1 MDPLS
6 AVDLVTGRKAAVDE
20 TMLTQLKRKF
30 PALLD
35 NVQRIDCGNGWYLLV
50 ETLCCAIQDRCTRLE
65 KKGMIRQIKEKLGS
79 LRVYVDIQDEAI
91 EAYREIAERLSQL
104 TCEECGSQIEIG
116 RTKTP
121 MKTICR
127 KCAINR
133 GALGQ
138 WRLYEAKNMP
148 AADGIPT
155 DV

>member
-1 MDPLS
+1 M
-6 AVDLVTGRKAAVDE
+6 DE
-20 TMLTQLKRKF
+20 TMLIQLKRKF

-35 NVQRIDCGNGWYLLV
+35 NIQRIDCGNGWYLLV
-50 ETLCCAIQDRCTRLE
+50 ETLCCAIQDHCTRLG

-91 EAYREIAERLSQL
+91 EAYKEIAERLSQL

-121 MKTICR
+121 IKTICR
-127 KCAINR
+127 KCATNR
-133 GALGQ
+133 EALGQ
-138 WRLYEAKNMP
+138 WRLCETKNMP
-148 AADGIPT
+148 ATDGIPT